1 MAPSGTGREAT
12 VAVGCSSAAGRLVP
26 PAWATRGMA
35 GEGLGAGEAAP
46 PTWATR
52 GDFDSSVL
60 DGVAATTG
68 AGAGEP
74 GKGCEVI
81 VPPAVFRFTIC
92 TPESSAGGL
101 AALDDPGAAATGA
114 VRELWGAA
122 GVMGSGRTMGRAL
135 PPASCWRRVGSTA
148 ARRVCLSPTR
158 VLMSQ
163 TSWALS
169 LPHVRSATTSIS
181 ESTSAVELSAAAT
194 WRSNSSTLL
203 DASASR
209 RARST
214 LMKLVCACS
223 AWMLAIIARS

>member
-1 MAPSGTGREAT
+1 MTCRSGLATQRPNITTTAVIIKTAATSAPMVTPRMVRLIFRDDSRKTKPASAERSASARSLDSISSEPRNSTVAPSGTGREAT

-52 GDFDSSVL
+52 GDFASSVL

-101 AALDDPGAAATGA
+101 AALDD
-114 VRELWGAA
+114 
-122 GVMGSGRTMGRAL
+122 
-135 PPASCWRRVGSTA
+135 
-148 ARRVCLSPTR
+148 
-158 VLMSQ
+158 
-163 TSWALS
+163 
-169 LPHVRSATTSIS
+169 
-181 ESTSAVELSAAAT
+181 
-194 WRSNSSTLL
+194 
-203 DASASR
+203 
-209 RARST
+209 
-214 LMKLVCACS
+214 
-223 AWMLAIIARS
+223 